1 MAETTTSG
9 ARERIDTDAQA
20 TALVLKMRAGER
32 RATALVITELERLST
47 AAPILLRAM
56 QPHLGHAL
64 VVGFTGPPGAGKSTL
79 VNAVIADLRGAGKTV
94 GVIAV
99 DPSSPVSGGAILG
112 DRIRMTAALD
122 DDGVFVRSL
131 ASRGYLGGL
140 SPAAVRIIDA
150 LDAAGRDVIL
160 LETVGTGQSEIDVA
174 EVADVRVVIS
184 APGLG
189 DDIQAMKSG
198 LLEIADI
205 MVVNKGDRP
214 GAEQTLQQLLG
225 ALSIRAMRN
234 QKVPVLKTTATT
246 GEGVPELVAGG
257 RREGPRAG
265 CGGPDGTAPAA
276 GALSH
281 RAGRLRS
288 RRRARA
294 RRAGRQRST
303 RSPMKCSAAP
313 SAPRKRRGGC
323 WANRGTQMQKGRPRE
338 RPPGQCIACDSRR
351 SIVLHLPVD
360 FTLAGGA
367 AAGTFPFHAVAAL
380 GSVVGTRAAGL
391 SSADGSDGVV
401 ASGPGIVLAL
411 ELGSSGSPSAA
422 SAAVPKQPSASTA
435 ARAEMVLDFM
445 IRLPSLSTAVVAGG
459 CCLLP

>member
-1 MAETTTSG
+1 LRHLPVYAYLPVMAETTNSG
-9 ARERIDTDAQA
+9 ARERIETDAQA
-20 TALVLKMRAGER
+20 AALVQKMRAGER

-56 QPHLGHAL
+56 QPYLGHAL

-79 VNAVIADLRGAGKTV
+79 VNAVIAELRGAKKSV

-99 DPSSPVSGGAILG
+99 DPSSPVSGGSILG

-140 SPAAVRIIDA
+140 SPAAVRVIDA
-150 LDAAGRDVIL
+150 LDAAGRDIVL

-225 ALSIRAMRN
+225 ALSIRAMRHN
-234 QKVPVLKTTATT
+234 KVPVLKTTATT
-246 GEGVPELVAGG
+246 GEGVAELVDAVAGKG
-257 RREGPRAG
+257 RELE
-265 CGGPDGTAPAA
+265 AA
-276 GALSH
+276 GPLA
-281 RAGRLRS
+281 RR
-288 RRRARA
+288 RRRARYLIA
-294 RRAGRQRST
+294 RAAADLVAARVKEGTGRQLDSLADEVL
-303 RSPMKCSAAP
+303 S
-313 SAPRKRRGGC
+313 
-323 WANRGTQMQKGRPRE
+323 GRVTPD
-338 RPPGQCIACDSRR
+338 Q
-351 SIVLHLPVD
+351 
-360 FTLAGGA
+360 
-367 AAGTFPFHAVAAL
+367 
-380 GSVVGTRAAGL
+380 
-391 SSADGSDGVV
+391 
-401 ASGPGIVLAL
+401 
-411 ELGSSGSPSAA
+411 
-422 SAAVPKQPSASTA
+422 A
-435 ARAEMVLDFM
+435 AR
-445 IRLPSLSTAVVAGG
+445 T
-459 CCLLP
+459 LLAD